1 MIELYIKTRL
11 LEINAKPIG
20 KKQEK
25 KEVKYHKVRANCRV
39 KILEC
44 KPSKK
49 KYDLFEINFF
59 PDPLLCGTI
68 IHTCFQ
74 K

>member
-20 KKQEK
+20 KKREK
-25 KEVKYHKVRANCRV
+25 KKENITKSANCRV

-44 KPSKK
+44 KPSRKK
-49 KYDLFEINFF
+49 LGLFEINFL
-59 PDPLLCGTI
+59 PDPFLYGTI
-68 IHTCFQ
+68 THTCFQ